1 MPDDIS
7 WKKISIE
14 GLVIVISIL
23 LAFAI
28 EAYWQ
33 ERQNQIEERELII
46 NLRQDLLENQQRIVA
61 QVATLET
68 AEESL
73 SEFLSLQPQSSQQS
87 QGEVSFERILSPIL
101 RTYTNSGLVSGF
113 LDSTTNSGLLVQ
125 ISLPEIRTALAEI
138 ETRELDLSI
147 IADDIRALTDQLL
160 VELGRTPDVLM
171 RSRDIEGTVYFDGIG
186 LELINDLLSNSQL
199 MALSRAKLSRFGS
212 YRTNFN
218 GLQRELQAAID
229 IINTELDS

>member
-1 MPDDIS
+1 MLDDIS

-14 GLVIVISIL
+14 GIVIVISIL

-33 ERQNQIEERELII
+33 ERQNRIEERELIA
-46 NLRQDLLENQQRIVA
+46 NLRQDLLENQQRIVD
-61 QVATLET
+61 QITTLEI
-68 AEESL
+68 AMDSL
-73 SEFLSLQPQSSQQS
+73 SEFLSLELNSSQQY
-87 QGEVSFERILSPIL
+87 QGEANFERILSPIL

-113 LDSTTNSGLLVQ
+113 LESTTNSGLLAQ
-125 ISLPEIRTALAEI
+125 ISSPGIRSAIAEI
-138 ETRELDLSI
+138 ENRVVDLTI
-147 IADDIRALTDQLL
+147 IADDIRTLTDQLL

-171 RSRDIEGTVYFDGIG
+171 RSRDIEGIIYFDGMG
-186 LELINDLLSNSQL
+186 LELINELLSNSQL

-218 GLQRELQAAID
+218 GLQRELQAAVD
-229 IINTELDS
+229 IINIELKS